1 ELYALCQKAFLC
13 IVILRVDI
21 WSRCTRKTSKK
32 RPPPRL
38 NAGRVKKKAKRDFR
52 QSSPLPCL
60 GSPPGQKSCQASRY
74 ADLCW
79 VAWSPRSN
87 SDLCFAASNDRP
99 ELTEVRQGI
108 VGFGFFRSQNDSKR
122 HACNDGMRKPRC

>member
-1 ELYALCQKAFLC
+1 
-13 IVILRVDI
+13 
-21 WSRCTRKTSKK
+21 
-32 RPPPRL
+32 
-38 NAGRVKKKAKRDFR
+38 
-52 QSSPLPCL
+52 
-60 GSPPGQKSCQASRY
+60 
-74 ADLCW
+74 CW

-122 HACNDGMRKPRC
+122 HACNDGMRKPRCSVDQPSCKLIGVVTRSAQNVLAGESPQQRRQGAHLLVAGGDGANSRGSAPEDAMLLGRAEQFGAGALAEDGGGL